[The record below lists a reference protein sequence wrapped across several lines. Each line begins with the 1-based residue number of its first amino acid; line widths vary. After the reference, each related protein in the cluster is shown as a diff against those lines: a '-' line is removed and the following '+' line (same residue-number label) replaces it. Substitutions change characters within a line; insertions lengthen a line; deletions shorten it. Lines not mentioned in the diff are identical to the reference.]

1 MLAGSEE
8 SGVPENIPLPL
19 PMLELRCA
27 GCGYGARRRIEPEHC
42 PMCGGTAW
50 TREGWQL
57 FADLA
62 RSIETATQWHATA
75 ADDALAPLTPD
86 PAIADPRSNAGLSG
100 RSAVVADH

>member
-8 SGVPENIPLPL
+8 SGVSENIALPL
-19 PMLELRCA
+19 PMLALRCA
-27 GCGYGARRRIEPEHC
+27 GCGYGTRRRTEPERC

-62 RSIETATQWHATA
+62 RSVAIATQRHTTA
-75 ADDALAPLTPD
+75 VDDALAPLTPD
-86 PAIADPRSNAGLSG
+86 PLIADPDLTPVFQAVPLS
-100 RSAVVADH
+100 